1 MSKIPVGIL
10 GATGMVGQMYISL
23 LCDHPWF
30 EVAYVAASP
39 RSAGKSYAGAV
50 AGRWHAERDGKEGRW
65 AENAGGLI
73 VEDAGD
79 VSKAAAANKQGR
91 CAFVFSALEMD
102 KEEIRALEEK
112 YAAAGIPV
120 VSNASANRWAEDVPM
135 LIAEVNPGHADIIP
149 FQRKRRGWDRGFIA
163 VKPNCSIQSYMIP
176 LQALIEAGYETKRLL
191 VTTIQAVSG
200 AGYPGVPSWDV
211 IDNMI
216 PFIGGEEEKSEQ
228 EPLKILGTI
237 KDGVFVNAPEPR
249 ISAHCNRVPVTN
261 GHIACVS
268 LEFGG
273 KKPSLEEVKKI
284 WADFRALPQNEHF
297 PMAPEQPIV
306 LREEADR
313 PQPRKDRDSGRG
325 MAVTVGRVRPC
336 NVFDLRFTALS
347 HNTVRGAAGGGIL
360 NAELLKYKGYLG

>member
-1 MSKIPVGIL
+1 L
-10 GATGMVGQMYISL
+10 R
-23 LCDHPWF
+23 DHPWF

-39 RSAGKSYAGAV
+39 RSAGKPYSQAV

-73 VEDAGD
+73 VEDAND

-91 CAFVFSALEMD
+91 CAFVFSALEMG

-120 VSNASANRWAEDVPM
+120 VSNASANRRAADVPM

-149 FQRKRRGWDRGFIA
+149 FQKKNRGWDKGFIA
-163 VKPNCSIQSYMIP
+163 VKPNCSIQSYMTP
-176 LQALIEAGYETKRLL
+176 LWALIEAGYEIKRLL
-191 VTTIQAVSG
+191 VTTLQAVSG
-200 AGYPGVPSWDV
+200 AGYPGVPSWDL

-216 PFIGGEEEKSEQ
+216 PFISGEEEKSEQ
-228 EPLKILGTI
+228 EPLKILGSI
-237 KDGVFVNAPEPR
+237 KGGVFVNAPEPR

-268 LEFGG
+268 LEFGE
-273 KKPSLEEVKKI
+273 KKPSPEAVKKI
-284 WADFRALPQNEHF
+284 WTAFRALPQKEQF
-297 PMAPEQPIV
+297 PMAPLQPIV
-306 LREEADR
+306 VREEPDR
-313 PQPRKDRDSGRG
+313 PQPRKDRDADKG

-360 NAELLKYKGYLG
+360 NAELLTYKGYLG